1 MRMHLIRLFIQQ
13 NLDFKHEIGDL
24 TQLSSLFLISFFA
37 QFDNIDCNV
46 SEPSSAAKEPEE
58 AGTSNR
64 PSIPDNLM
72 ELHHEN
78 RAEFFET
85 VQLHCKAVM
94 ERVRAVKESLNLSDP
109 SKQSQ
114 RSSDKEKLS
123 DFSPER
129 TEGQK
134 GQCFGLNAQDQGQKI
149 KENVE
154 RIIELVRSG
163 KKVG

>member
-1 MRMHLIRLFIQQ
+1 
-13 NLDFKHEIGDL
+13 
-24 TQLSSLFLISFFA
+24 
-37 QFDNIDCNV
+37 
-46 SEPSSAAKEPEE
+46 
-58 AGTSNR
+58 
-64 PSIPDNLM
+64 M
-72 ELHHEN
+72 ELHHES

-114 RSSDKEKLS
+114 RSSDKEKFS

-129 TEGQK
+129 TEGKKEQSL
-134 GQCFGLNAQDQGQKI
+134 GLNAQDQSQKI